1 METVTLPRPLV
12 NQMLHQA
19 QASPDAEVCG
29 LIAARSGRPVRFI
42 PVPNVA
48 GQPAQL
54 FSMDPAR
61 QIDALRRMRE
71 AGEEL
76 FGIFHSH
83 PHSPAVPSDRD
94 LHEAGYPD
102 ALYLI
107 ASLSTKGVLELRGYR
122 LRDGRAEE
130 VALEI

>member
-29 LIAARSGRPVRFI
+29 LIAARGGRPVRFI

>member
-1 METVTLPRPLV
+1 M
-12 NQMLHQA
+12 
-19 QASPDAEVCG
+19 
-29 LIAARSGRPVRFI
+29 
-42 PVPNVA
+42 PNVA

-61 QIDALRRMRE
+61 QIDTLRRMRE

>member
-29 LIAARSGRPVRFI
+29 LIAARNGRPVRFI

-48 GQPAQL
+48 GRPAQL
-54 FSMDPAR
+54 FSMDPVR

-71 AGEEL
+71 QGEEL

-94 LHEAGYPD
+94 LREAGYPD

-130 VALEI
+130 VVLEI